1 MRLITPT
8 LTAAAAALAL
18 AACGGGASDPSTASG
33 EDKAFEGAL
42 KFARCMRAEGLD
54 FPDPERG
61 SNGMVRIG
69 PSAGQGPNPDDP
81 RTRSALKTCER
92 HLVEGGGQAP
102 DAAQQAKFQDAFLDY
117 ARCMRGEGVNIPD
130 RRRVRAEGASS
141 SAWAIR
147 TRPIPT
153 RPATGPPTASA
164 TPRSPRLTRRSRRPA
179 RERRHRPAGVPAGR
193 GNPVGPP
200 AGRRARSLR
209 RVRRRR
215 RGGRDLVPGRRRR

>member
-1 MRLITPT
+1 MRFITPT

-92 HLVEGGGQAP
+92 HLEEGGGQAP

-130 RRRVRAEGASS
+130 PKAGKGGGGIVFRVGDPNA
-141 SAWAIR
+141 
-147 TRPIPT
+147 PDPD
-153 RPATGPPTASA
+153 
-164 TPRSPRLTRRSRRPA
+164 SPRY
-179 RERRHRPAGVPAGR
+179 
-193 GNPVGPP
+193 
-200 AGRRARSLR
+200 RAADRKCHSALAE
-209 RVRRRR
+209 V
-215 RGGRDLVPGRRRR
+215 DEAVQETSP